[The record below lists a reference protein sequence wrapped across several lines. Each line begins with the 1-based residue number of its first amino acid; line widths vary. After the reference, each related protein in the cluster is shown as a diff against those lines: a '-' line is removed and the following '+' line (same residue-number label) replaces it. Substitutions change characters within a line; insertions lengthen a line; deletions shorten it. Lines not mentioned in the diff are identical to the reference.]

1 MELRTVLSFAAPY
14 RYRLILVGVL
24 TLASSL
30 ATLTI
35 PWLAGQMAGGMLTP
49 NAGSQTWLV
58 TLLLSALALIALLN
72 FAVSWISGATAARLL
87 ADLRMRIYQHLQSLP
102 LEFHENHRQG
112 DTLAL
117 MTYEIASLGH
127 FLTGTLVA
135 VPPLLL
141 TVVGAVILMFR
152 IDPTLSL
159 LVPLLV
165 PAFYLILKLVG
176 RRLRGLARSLQQAE
190 ADVVG
195 IAEENLEMLPAIKAF
210 TRETVEA
217 LRYQAQVNHAMG
229 LTLQQS
235 RINAALEPLIGLIAA
250 SAALLLMFLAGRSVQ
265 AGQLTPAQLFS
276 FLFYAALLTR
286 PVGSLANVYGQIQTT
301 RGTLARLQSVLA
313 REPEPGYN
321 ALGRMAAAQGE
332 IIFKNVSF
340 AYPGREPTLR
350 NVNLHIRPGEI
361 VALTGPN
368 GAGKTTLMNLLLRLH
383 DPDSGAISVD
393 GLDIT
398 RLAVRDL
405 RRQIGIV
412 PQRALLF
419 NGTVRANIGFGL
431 EGASYAQVKAAAR
444 LAQADE
450 FICDLPQG
458 YETEI
463 GDHGVRLSGGQRQRI
478 ALARAFVKDPPIMIL
493 DEATSMYDLD
503 GESAFIEACGEAL
516 NGRTVILI
524 THRPASLALA
534 GRVLRV
540 GHGAVRELSL
550 GEMPQPGARG

>member
-49 NAGSQTWLV
+49 NAGSQARLV
-58 TLLLSALALIALLN
+58 TLLLSALALIAVLN

-195 IAEENLEMLPAIKAF
+195 IAEENLEMLPAIKVF

-235 RINAALEPLIGLIAA
+235 RIHAALEPLIGLIAA
-250 SAALLLMFLAGRSVQ
+250 SAAILLMFLAGRSVQ

-321 ALGRMAAAQGE
+321 APGRMAAVHGE

-393 GLDIT
+393 GLDIA
-398 RLAVRDL
+398 RLKVRDL

-419 NGTVRANIGFGL
+419 NGTVHANIGFGL

-444 LAQADE
+444 LAQADA

-516 NGRTVILI
+516 NGHTVILI

-540 GHGAVRELSL
+540 EHGAVRELSL
-550 GEMPQPGARG
+550 GEMPRPGARG

>member
-1 MELRTVLSFAAPY
+1 MDLRTLFSFAAPY
-14 RYRLILVGVL
+14 RYRLILVGAL

-49 NAGSQTWLV
+49 KSGSQTWLV
-58 TLLLSALALIALLN
+58 TLLLAALALIALLN
-72 FAVSWISGATAARLL
+72 FAASWLSGATSARLL
-87 ADLRMRIYQHLQSLP
+87 ADLRLRIYQHLQSLP

-127 FLTGTLVA
+127 FLTGTLVNI
-135 VPPLLL
+135 PPLLL
-141 TVVGAVILMFR
+141 TAAGAVFLMFR
-152 IDPTLSL
+152 IDPHLSL

-165 PAFYLILKLVG
+165 PVFYLILKIVG
-176 RRLRGLARSLQQAE
+176 RRLRGLAQSLQQAE

-210 TRETVEA
+210 TREDVEA
-217 LRYQAQVNHAMG
+217 LRYQAQVEHAMG
-229 LTLQQS
+229 LTLQES
-235 RINAALEPLIGLIAA
+235 RIQAALEPLIGLVAA
-250 SAALLLMFLAGRSVQ
+250 SSAILLMLLAGRSVQ
-265 AGQLTPAQLFS
+265 AGNITPAQLFS

-321 ALGRMAAAQGE
+321 ASGRMDTAKGE

-350 NVNLHIRPGEI
+350 NVDLHIRPGEI

-368 GAGKTTLMNLLLRLH
+368 GGGKTTLMNLLLRLR
-383 DPDSGAISVD
+383 DPDSGIISI
-393 GLDIT
+393 GGQDIAD
-398 RLAVRDL
+398 LQVRDL

-419 NGTVRANIGFGL
+419 NGTIHANIGFGL
-431 EGASYAQVKAAAR
+431 ESASYAQVEAAAG
-444 LAQADE
+444 LAQAHE
-450 FICDLPQG
+450 FILHLPQG

-478 ALARAFVKDPPIMIL
+478 ALARAFVKDPPILIL

-503 GESAFIEACGEAL
+503 GESAFIEACGGAL
-516 NGRTVILI
+516 KGRTVILI

-534 GRVLRV
+534 DRVLRV
-540 GHGAVRELSL
+540 EHGAMHELSL
-550 GEMPQPGARG
+550 AQMPQPGARG